1 MCKFFNSYE
10 EFPSKFALF
19 PQNFTQLGIILQD
32 RRSHRSRQISRL
44 LKNSINHDSNRLGL
58 HANLVMS
65 TMIDH
70 DHIVKLSIR
79 RVEEMGSGAA
89 YCQLM
94 DLLYPGED
102 NVAIIISHDII
113 SK

>member
-1 MCKFFNSYE
+1 MLAVE
-10 EFPSKFALF
+10 ELHKSW
-19 PQNFTQLGIILQD
+19 QQ
-32 RRSHRSRQISRL
+32 QIR
-44 LKNSINHDSNRLGL
+44 DV

-102 NVAIIISHDII
+102 NVAIIIRHDMI

>member
-1 MCKFFNSYE
+1 MIHWVNELLQSKIRWILKIVN
-10 EFPSKFALF
+10 PSTIVSQSDACL
-19 PQNFTQLGIILQD
+19 
-32 RRSHRSRQISRL
+32 L
-44 LKNSINHDSNRLGL
+44 LKNSINHDSNRLGI

>member
-1 MCKFFNSYE
+1 
-10 EFPSKFALF
+10 
-19 PQNFTQLGIILQD
+19 
-32 RRSHRSRQISRL
+32 
-44 LKNSINHDSNRLGL
+44 
-58 HANLVMS
+58 MS

-102 NVAIIISHDII
+102 NVAIIIRHDMI

>member
-1 MCKFFNSYE
+1 MVHWVNELLQSKIRWILKIVN
-10 EFPSKFALF
+10 PSTIFSQSDECL
-19 PQNFTQLGIILQD
+19 
-32 RRSHRSRQISRL
+32 L
-44 LKNSINHDSNRLGL
+44 LKNSINHDSNRLGI

-102 NVAIIISHDII
+102 NVAIIIRHDMI

>member
-1 MCKFFNSYE
+1 M
-10 EFPSKFALF
+10 PSAQ
-19 PQNFTQLGIILQD
+19 PST
-32 RRSHRSRQISRL
+32 
-44 LKNSINHDSNRLGL
+44 
-58 HANLVMS
+58 ANLVS

-94 DLLYPGED
+94 DLLYPGEG
-102 NVAIIISHDII
+102 NVAIIISHDMIL
-113 SK
+113 K